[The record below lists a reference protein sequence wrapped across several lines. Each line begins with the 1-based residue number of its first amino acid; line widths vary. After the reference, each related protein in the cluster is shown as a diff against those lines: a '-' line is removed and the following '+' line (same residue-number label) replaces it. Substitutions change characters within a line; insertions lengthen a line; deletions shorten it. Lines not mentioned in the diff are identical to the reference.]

1 MRVILLLF
9 YCCFIVVLLLYFGVE
24 KRGVQLDY
32 CRSVV
37 IALLKAKKGTG
48 LRKIDIM
55 EAAKIALKCEIPNNT
70 YTKVHAFCSHD

>member
-1 MRVILLLF
+1 MIDMSVRLTL
-9 YCCFIVVLLLYFGVE
+9 
-24 KRGVQLDY
+24 

-55 EAAKIALKCEIPNNT
+55 EAAKIALKCEVPNNA
-70 YTKVHAFCSHD
+70 YTKVYDSHSHQIKKVAKKWDI